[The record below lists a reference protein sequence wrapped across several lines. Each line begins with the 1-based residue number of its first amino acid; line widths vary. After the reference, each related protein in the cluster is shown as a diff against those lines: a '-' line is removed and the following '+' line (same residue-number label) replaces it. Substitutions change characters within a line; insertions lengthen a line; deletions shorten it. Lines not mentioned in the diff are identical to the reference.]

1 MDIKFSNKE
10 SDVSFS
16 EALANSKAVQVWIV
30 NRMIGYN
37 THSEKVTLEICID
50 NFTKG
55 DLDSY
60 DWAIYSQ
67 PMDNYGIVSP
77 QADKRPIINGGLIYR
92 GLDNDGDHSYSS
104 HT

>member
-1 MDIKFSNKE
+1 MNIIFSNKE
-10 SDVSFS
+10 TDVSFS
-16 EALANSKAVQVWIV
+16 EALANSKSVQTWIV

-67 PMDNYGIVSP
+67 PMDSYGIVLP
-77 QADKRPIINGGLIYR
+77 LTEKNFIINGGLIYR
-92 GLDNDGDHSYSS
+92 GLDNDGEHSYSS